1 MAMQAERAMTVAE
14 YLEWEERQELR
25 HEYIDG
31 VIIKVTDDTLVDSDI
46 TINRNM
52 TVNRILATG

>member
-1 MAMQAERAMTVAE
+1 MAIQTERAMTVAE

-31 VIIKVTDDTLVDSDI
+31 VIM
-46 TINRNM
+46 R
-52 TVNRILATG
+52 